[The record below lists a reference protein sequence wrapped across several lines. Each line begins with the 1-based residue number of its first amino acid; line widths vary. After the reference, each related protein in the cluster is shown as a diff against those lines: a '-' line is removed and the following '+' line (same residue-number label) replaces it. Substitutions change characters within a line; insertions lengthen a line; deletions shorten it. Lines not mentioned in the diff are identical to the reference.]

1 VGPHR
6 CRLEGRW
13 FWTSYPG
20 PRIGFHAA
28 PPHPTWVHRYLAF
41 RGPVVEQWRQAG
53 LFPLAPQHVAADSG
67 QEYARRFDELLEL
80 SRRTDHW
87 GHARAAL
94 ALETIL
100 TELAEARARPRETP
114 AWLEPALARM
124 QSLDAPLDQLQLAQE
139 AGMPPRTFRRRF
151 AAAMGCSP
159 QRYLIQC
166 RLGHA
171 REMLG
176 NTDLPIKTIAAQL
189 GYADVSFFT
198 RQFRALAGVSPAA
211 YRRSREA

>member
-1 VGPHR
+1 
-6 CRLEGRW
+6 
-13 FWTSYPG
+13 
-20 PRIGFHAA
+20 
-28 PPHPTWVHRYLAF
+28 VHRYLAF
-41 RGPVVEQWRQAG
+41 RGPAVSRWREAG
-53 LFPLAPQHVAADSG
+53 LFPLAPQRPAPSG
-67 QEYARRFDELLEL
+67 EDYARRFDELLEL
-80 SRRTDHW
+80 SRRTDRW

-100 TELAEARARPRETP
+100 TELAEARTRPRETP
-114 AWLEPALARM
+114 AWLEPALMRM
-124 QSLDAPLDQLQLAQE
+124 QTLGAPLDQLELARE

-151 AAAMGCSP
+151 SAAMGCSP